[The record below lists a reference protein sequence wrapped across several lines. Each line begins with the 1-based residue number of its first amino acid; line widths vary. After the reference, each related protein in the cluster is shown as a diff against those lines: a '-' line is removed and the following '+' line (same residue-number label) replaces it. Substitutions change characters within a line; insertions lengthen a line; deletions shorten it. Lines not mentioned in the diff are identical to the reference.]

1 MVDKIWLSKNYMD
14 AMNTV
19 KKMFNVIEFSPVQ
32 AKKKKLLFQYHNSDF
47 DSQRISA
54 QY

>member
-1 MVDKIWLSKNYMD
+1 MIKQKLYGCYEHS
-14 AMNTV
+14 
-19 KKMFNVIEFSPVQ
+19 KKMFSVIEFSPVQ
-32 AKKKKLLFQYHNSDF
+32 AKKKKLLLQYHNFDF